1 MAVCARADKATNSA
15 PARGFAAV
23 AGDELNLAIQRRFV
37 AKVVSADGLHQ
48 LPDGKALHAFT
59 SFSARS
65 MTFWHSVS

>member
-1 MAVCARADKATNSA
+1 MAVCARTDKGHEQRAR
-15 PARGFAAV
+15 RGFAAV